1 MMGGRLHSRPVNLRS
16 PSTLVEAWILL
27 PALVV
32 AASAAL
38 GWLLGRLTRADLGA
52 LTLPAGFL
60 AGVGITSALLSLGLS
75 GKLSVVVVAALALVG
90 AVLAVLDLRRRG
102 TLPAIGAAALWPA
115 GAFVAAYCIAMAP
128 LVGTGYSAMLGY
140 QLNGDPAAHITL
152 VEEIAQHSAHANDP
166 FRDSVHAATRD
177 LEAGYPLG
185 SYAWPL
191 FGRVLTGVDVF
202 HLWTPLSAVVLALMA
217 LVSYALLRT
226 LAAPRAFAA
235 AAGTLA
241 AVGYLVYSYH
251 VQGGTK
257 EVLLPLATYGA
268 VALAVVALARP
279 LTRLAL
285 VPAAVAAGAAVADLG
300 YGGLAWVAPAG
311 LVVAGVLAWRAWR
324 AGSSGGLVPLI
335 PAAGVGLLL
344 ALPNAVRTVS
354 FFRENNGTI
363 TGAVGNLVGAVP
375 FREAFNV
382 WLAHDYRLPATYAAG
397 LSPVGVWLGAVACLV
412 GAVWAL
418 RRRNLAIPL
427 ALVAGIGAVVIV
439 TPKASIYYDAK
450 TYVAAA
456 PALALASAA
465 GVLALARAGGALRI
479 AGVAAGALLA
489 AGAIASD
496 AYVYSGAWV
505 TPRYRFQELAQVADR
520 TRGQGP
526 LLIDDY
532 EQWAPYILRDSRPWI
547 EHTFRVPY
555 ARFSHPG
562 NIAPVRPLD
571 PDDYALSHI
580 EMFPLVLVRR
590 DPYGSRPPSNYA
602 PVFETKRY
610 VLWRRTG
617 PAPRMHLP
625 SGSDGYLGAAPLVCR
640 GGVPARPS
648 VRALLAAAGRLR
660 VPVRAAL
667 APPAPVVAIP
677 GRAWAGFRKVPLF
690 KPKLFLSIAGGSG
703 SGYVEV
709 RPGSYYAWIAGSL
722 GPGIDLYARPIG
734 QAGFARV
741 GSASDDMG
749 LPALWQPIG
758 VAQLQHR
765 TVIHVTAAHRAWW
778 RASSRHPNIVGPV
791 VFTRVGD
798 ATRVVQVPAPRVPS
812 LCGRRIDWLEI

>member
-1 MMGGRLHSRPVNLRS
+1 MGGRLHSRPVNLRS
-16 PSTLVEAWILL
+16 PSTLVEAWILV

-32 AASAAL
+32 AVSAAL
-38 GWLLGRLTRADLGA
+38 GWLLGRLTRAELGA
-52 LTLPAGFL
+52 LTVPAGFL

-75 GKLSVVVVAALALVG
+75 GKVSVAVLAALALAG
-90 AVLAVLDLRRRG
+90 AVLAVVDVRRRG
-102 TLPAIGAAALWPA
+102 SLPPIGAAALWPA
-115 GAFVAAYCIAMAP
+115 AAFVVAYGIAMAP

-152 VEEIAQHSAHANDP
+152 VEEIAQHSANADHP
-166 FRDSVHAATRD
+166 LRDSVHTATRD

-241 AVGYLVYSYH
+241 GVGYLVYSYH

-257 EVLLPLATYGA
+257 EVLLPLAAYGA
-268 VALAVVALARP
+268 VALAANALGRP
-279 LTRLAL
+279 LTRLSL

-311 LVVAGVLAWRAWR
+311 LVVAAVLGWRAWH
-324 AGSSGGLVPLI
+324 ASSSGGLLPLV
-335 PAAGVGLLL
+335 PAAAIGVLL
-344 ALPNAVRTVS
+344 ALPIAVRTVS

-397 LSPVGVWLGAVACLV
+397 LSPAGVWLAGAACVV
-412 GAVWAL
+412 GGAWAL

-427 ALVAGIGAVVIV
+427 ALLAGLAAVVIV
-439 TPKASIYYDAK
+439 TPRASIYYDAK

-456 PALALASAA
+456 PALGLASAA
-465 GVLALARAGGALRI
+465 GVLAFVRAGGALRI
-479 AGVAAGALLA
+479 VGIVAGALLA
-489 AGAIASD
+489 TGVIASD

-505 TPRYRFQELAQVADR
+505 TPRYRFQELAQVAER

-532 EQWAPYILRDSRPWI
+532 EQWAPYILRGSRPWI

-555 ARFSHPG
+555 AFFSHPG
-562 NIAPVRPLD
+562 NLPPVRPLD
-571 PDDYALSHI
+571 PDDYQLRHI

-590 DPYGSRPPSNYA
+590 DPYGSRPPSNFTPA
-602 PVFETKRY
+602 FETKRY

-625 SGSDGYLGAAPLVCR
+625 SGSDGYLGAAPLRCR

-648 VRALLAAAGRLR
+648 VRALLATAARLH

-667 APPAPVVAIP
+667 APPAPIVAVP
-677 GRAWAGFRKVPLF
+677 GRGWAGFHPVPLF
-690 KPKLFLSIAGGSG
+690 KPKTFLSITGGSG
-703 SGYVEV
+703 SGFVEV
-709 RPGSYYAWIAGSL
+709 QPGRYYAWIAGSL
-722 GPGIDLYARPIG
+722 GPGIVLYARPIG
-734 QAGFARV
+734 QAGFAKV
-741 GSASDDMG
+741 GSAGDDMG
-749 LPALWQPIG
+749 LPALWQPIA
-758 VAQLQHR
+758 VAQLQRR
-765 TVIHVTAAHRAWW
+765 TVVHVTAAHRAWW
-778 RASSRHPNIVGPV
+778 RASSRHPNIVGPL

-798 ATRVVQVPAPRVPS
+798 ATRVVQIPTARASS

>member
-1 MMGGRLHSRPVNLRS
+1 MSDSVVFQSTFVRSASSLLPSRCQNMYARTRKLTIGSGLVGVSRSLASWSAANSVSIRPGPVTGGGWRSAPMLGGRLHSRPVNLRS
-16 PSTLVEAWILL
+16 PSTLVEAWILV
-27 PALVV
+27 PALVI

-38 GWLLGRLTRADLGA
+38 GWLLGRLTRTHLGA

-60 AGVGITSALLSLGLS
+60 AGVGVTSALLSLGLS
-75 GKLSVVVVAALALVG
+75 GKVSVAAVAALALAG
-90 AVLAVLDLRRRG
+90 AVLAIADVRRRG
-102 TLPAIGAAALWPA
+102 SLPPVGAAALWPA
-115 GAFVAAYCIAMAP
+115 AAFAAAYCIAMAP
-128 LVGTGYSAMLGY
+128 LAGTGYSAMLGY

-152 VEEIAQHSAHANDP
+152 VEEIAQHSAHADHP
-166 FRDSVHAATRD
+166 LRDSVHAATRD

-191 FGRVLTGVDVF
+191 FGRVLTGVGVF

-241 AVGYLVYSYH
+241 GVGYLVYSYH

-257 EVLLPLATYGA
+257 EVLLPLAAYGA
-268 VALAVVALARP
+268 VALAVNALERP
-279 LTRLAL
+279 PTRLSL
-285 VPAAVAAGAAVADLG
+285 VPAAVAAAAAVADLG

-311 LVVAGVLAWRAWR
+311 LVVAGVLAWRAWH
-324 AGSSGGLVPLI
+324 ASSPGGLFPLV
-335 PAAGVGLLL
+335 PAAAIGVLL
-344 ALPNAVRTVS
+344 ALPIAVRTIS
-354 FFRENNGTI
+354 FFRDNNGTI
-363 TGAVGNLVGAVP
+363 IGAVGNLVGAVP

-382 WLAHDYRLPATYAAG
+382 WLAHDYRLPPTYAAG
-397 LSPVGVWLGAVACLV
+397 RSPIGVWLAAAACVLGGA
-412 GAVWAL
+412 WAL
-418 RRRNLAIPL
+418 RRRNLAVPL
-427 ALVAGIGAVVIV
+427 ALLAGLAAVVIV
-439 TPKASIYYDAK
+439 TPRASIYYDAK

-465 GVLALARAGGALRI
+465 GVLALARGGGALRV
-479 AGVAAGALLA
+479 AGVLAGALLA
-489 AGAIASD
+489 AGVIASD

-526 LLIDDY
+526 LLVDDY
-532 EQWAPYILRDSRPWI
+532 EQWAPYILRGSRPWI

-562 NIAPVRPLD
+562 NNAPVRPLD
-571 PDDYALSHI
+571 PDDYAPPHI

-602 PVFETKRY
+602 PAFETERY

-640 GGVPARPS
+640 RGVPARPS
-648 VRALLAAAGRLR
+648 VRALLDTARRLR
-660 VPVRAAL
+660 VPLRAAL
-667 APPAPVVAIP
+667 APPAPAVGVH
-677 GRAWAGFRKVPLF
+677 GDGWAGFHRV
-690 KPKLFLSIAGGSG
+690 
-703 SGYVEV
+703 
-709 RPGSYYAWIAGSL
+709 
-722 GPGIDLYARPIG
+722 AR
-734 QAGFARV
+734 
-741 GSASDDMG
+741 
-749 LPALWQPIG
+749 L
-758 VAQLQHR
+758 
-765 TVIHVTAAHRAWW
+765 
-778 RASSRHPNIVGPV
+778 
-791 VFTRVGD
+791 
-798 ATRVVQVPAPRVPS
+798 
-812 LCGRRIDWLEI
+812 